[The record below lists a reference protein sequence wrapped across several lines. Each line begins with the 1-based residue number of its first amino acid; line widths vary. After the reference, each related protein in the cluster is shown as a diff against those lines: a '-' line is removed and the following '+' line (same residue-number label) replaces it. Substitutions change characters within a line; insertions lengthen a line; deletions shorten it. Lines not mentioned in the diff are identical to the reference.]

1 MMCEGIKKLN
11 KSGFI
16 FHGISFIINVYRI
29 RSEAVQNAPH
39 EKTYGKIKQFSVIDI
54 LLLKKQNILFM
65 TGIM

>member
-16 FHGISFIINVYRI
+16 FHGISFIISVYRI
-29 RSEAVQNAPH
+29 RSTAVQNAPARKNMRKN
-39 EKTYGKIKQFSVIDI
+39 KTIFGNRYFTF
-54 LLLKKQNILFM
+54 KKQNILFM